1 MGFYIMELLKERIR
15 KDGKIKDGHIIKVDG
30 FLNHQIDINLLNEI
44 GKEFKRL
51 FDGKNI
57 TKVITIEAS
66 GIAVACLTAQYFNVP
81 IVFAKKSE
89 SKNID
94 GDVYRT
100 TVTSYTRG
108 RDYTVILEK
117 RFLTS
122 EDNILIIDDILAT
135 GKAQKGL
142 LDISEQAG
150 ATVAG
155 IGVVI
160 EKGFQGGG
168 DKLREAGYNLH
179 SLAIIDSMENQ
190 TVQFRN

>member
-1 MGFYIMELLKERIR
+1 MELLKERIR
-15 KDGKIKDGHIIKVDG
+15 RDGKIKDNHIIKVDG
-30 FLNHQIDINLLNEI
+30 FLNHQIDIELLGEI
-44 GKEFKRL
+44 GREFRRR
-51 FDGKNI
+51 FDGENI

-81 IVFAKKSE
+81 VVFAKKSA

-94 GDVYRT
+94 GDVYTT

-108 RDYTVILEK
+108 IDYTVILEK

-122 EDNILIIDDILAT
+122 NDRILIIDDILAT
-135 GKAQKGL
+135 GKAQYGL

-150 ATVAG
+150 ATVVG
-155 IGVVI
+155 IGIVI

-168 DKLREAGYNLH
+168 DKLRRAGYNLH
-179 SLAIIDSMENQ
+179 SLAIIENMENQ
-190 TVQFRN
+190 TLLFRD

>member
-1 MGFYIMELLKERIR
+1 MELLKERLR
-15 KDGKIKDGHIIKVDG
+15 KDGKIKDNHIIKVDG
-30 FLNHQIDINLLNEI
+30 FLNHQIDIDLMNEI

-51 FDGKNI
+51 FDGVKI

-66 GIAVACLTAQYFNVP
+66 GIAVACLTAMYFNVP
-81 IVFAKKSE
+81 VVFAKKSE

-108 RDYTVILEK
+108 KDYTVILEK
-117 RFLTS
+117 RFLTP

-142 LDISEQAG
+142 LDISSQAG
-150 ATVAG
+150 ASVAG

-168 DKLREAGYNLH
+168 DKLREAGYNVQ
-179 SLAIIDSMENQ
+179 SLAIIDSMENY
-190 TVQFRN
+190 TLQFRS

>member
-1 MGFYIMELLKERIR
+1 MELLKERIR

>member
-1 MGFYIMELLKERIR
+1 MELLKERIR
-15 KDGKIKDGHIIKVDG
+15 RDGRVKDGNIIKVDG
-30 FLNHQIDINLLNEI
+30 FLNHQIDINLIDEI
-44 GKEFKRL
+44 GKEFKRR
-51 FDGKNI
+51 FDGKPI
-57 TKVITIEAS
+57 TKIITIEAS
-66 GIAVACLTAQYFNVP
+66 GIAIACITAKYFGVP

-108 RDYTVILEK
+108 KDYTVILEK
-117 RFLTS
+117 RYLTS
-122 EDNILIIDDILAT
+122 DDRILIIDDILAT

-150 ATVAG
+150 AAVIG
-155 IGVVI
+155 IGVVL

-168 DKLREAGYNLH
+168 DKLREGGYNVQ
-179 SLAIIDSMENQ
+179 SLAIIDSMDSEMI
-190 TVQFRN
+190 QFRD

>member
-1 MGFYIMELLKERIR
+1 MELLKERIR
-15 KDGKIKDGHIIKVDG
+15 RDGKIKDGHIIKVDG
-30 FLNHQIDINLLNEI
+30 FLNHQIDIELLCEI

-51 FDGKNI
+51 FDGENI

-66 GIAVACLTAQYFNVP
+66 GIAVACLTAQHFNVP
-81 IVFAKKSE
+81 VVFAKKSE

-94 GDVYRT
+94 GDVYT
-100 TVTSYTRG
+100 TKVTSYTRG
-108 RDYTVILEK
+108 KEYTVILEK
-117 RFLTS
+117 RFLNS
-122 EDNILIIDDILAT
+122 NDRILIIDDILAT
-135 GKAQKGL
+135 GKAQFGL
-142 LDISEQAG
+142 LDISQQAG

-168 DKLREAGYNLH
+168 DQLRKAGYNLH

-190 TVQFRN
+190 TVQFRE

>member
-1 MGFYIMELLKERIR
+1 MELLKERILR
-15 KDGKIKDGHIIKVDG
+15 DGRVKDGHIIKVDS
-30 FLNHQIDINLLNEI
+30 FINHQVDIELLGEI

-51 FDGKNI
+51 FSGENI
-57 TKVITIEAS
+57 TKIITIEAS
-66 GIAVACLTAQYFNVP
+66 GIAIACATAQHFGVP

-94 GDVYRT
+94 GDVYST

-108 RDYTVILEK
+108 KDYTVILEK
-117 RFLTS
+117 RFLGP
-122 EDNILIIDDILAT
+122 DDRILIIDDILAT
-135 GKAQKGL
+135 GKAQRGL
-142 LDISEQAG
+142 LDISAQAG
-150 ATVAG
+150 AAVAG

-168 DKLREAGYNLH
+168 DKLREAGYNLK

-190 TVQFRN
+190 TLVFRE